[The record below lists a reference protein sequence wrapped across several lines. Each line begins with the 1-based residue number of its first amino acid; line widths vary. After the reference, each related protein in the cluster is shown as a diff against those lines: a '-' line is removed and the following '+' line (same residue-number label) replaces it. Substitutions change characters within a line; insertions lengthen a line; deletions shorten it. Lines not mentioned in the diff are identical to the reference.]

1 MSTNRTVA
9 IVTDSTC
16 DLAHNLAEQRQITVV
31 PLNVHFGET
40 VFLDQ
45 VDITTDEFMEKM
57 AVSNPLP
64 TTSQPSVGMFE
75 DAFKRAA
82 HAHGVSEIVCITISS
97 KLSGTFQSASI
108 ASQNVANEITVEVV
122 DSFSA
127 SYGLGFQAL
136 RAAELADEGKKA
148 KEISEILL
156 NEIGRYQ
163 VVFFVDTLD
172 HLRRGGRIG
181 KAAQLVG
188 TFLQLKPLL
197 RVDEGMIVPFER
209 TRTRSKAI
217 RALESFAGE
226 TAPAEELVVLY
237 NTTPDDA
244 NSLARTISVHT
255 PGNDPVLAKVSPVI
269 ASHIGPDVLGVVVKE
284 RLSEQ

>member
-9 IVTDSTC
+9 VVTDSTC
-16 DLAHNLAEQRQITVV
+16 DLSAEAAAEHGIVVV

-40 VFLDQ
+40 VYLDQ
-45 VDITTDEFMEKM
+45 VDFSTDEFMEKM

-75 DAFKRAA
+75 EAFKRAA
-82 HAHGVSEIVCITISS
+82 QEQGVSEIVCVTISS
-97 KLSGTFQSASI
+97 KLSGTFQSAAI
-108 ASQNVANEITVEVV
+108 ASQNLADELTIEVV

-136 RAAELADEGKKA
+136 RASALADNGNSA

-156 NEIGRYQ
+156 NELGRYH
-163 VVFFVDTLD
+163 VVFFVETLE

-188 TFLQLKPLL
+188 TVLQLKPLL
-197 RVDEGMIVPFER
+197 RVDEGQIVPFER
-209 TRTRSKAI
+209 TRTRSKAV
-217 RALESFAGE
+217 RALESFVAESG
-226 TAPAEELVVLY
+226 PVEELVVLY
-237 NTTPDDA
+237 NTTPEDA
-244 NSLARTISVHT
+244 NQLADRIAVNT
-255 PGNDPVLAKVSPVI
+255 PGKKPVIAKVSPVI
-269 ASHIGPDVLGVVVKE
+269 AAHLGPDILGVVVKE
-284 RLSEQ
+284 RFGE

>member
-16 DLAHNLAEQRQITVV
+16 DLAHDLAEQQKITVV

-45 VDITTDEFMEKM
+45 VDITTDEFMDKM
-57 AVSNPLP
+57 ASSNPLP

-75 DAFKRAA
+75 ETFRRVAQEQ
-82 HAHGVSEIVCITISS
+82 GVTEIVCITISS

-108 ASQNVANEITVEVV
+108 ASQNLADELTIEVV
-122 DSFSA
+122 DSFSG
-127 SYGLGFQAL
+127 SYGLGFQVL
-136 RAAELADEGKKA
+136 RAAELADEGKTA

-156 NEIGRYQ
+156 NEIGRYH
-163 VVFFVDTLD
+163 VVFFVETLE

-209 TRTRSKAI
+209 TRTRTKAVK
-217 RALESFAGE
+217 ALETFAAESG
-226 TAPAEELVVLY
+226 PAEELVVLY
-237 NTTPDDA
+237 NTTPEDA
-244 NSLARTISVHT
+244 NALARTIGVHT
-255 PGNDPVLAKVSPVI
+255 PGKAPVLAKVSPVI
-269 ASHIGPDVLGVVVKE
+269 AAHIGPDVLGVVVKE
-284 RLSEQ
+284 RSVD

>member
-16 DLAHNLAEQRQITVV
+16 DLAHDLAEQHGITVV

-57 AVSNPLP
+57 ASSDPLP

-75 DAFKRAA
+75 ETFRRVAQEQ
-82 HAHGVSEIVCITISS
+82 GVTEIVCVTISS

-108 ASQNVANEITVEVV
+108 ASQNLAEELSIEVV
-122 DSFSA
+122 DSFSG
-127 SYGLGFQAL
+127 SYGLGFQVL
-136 RAAELADEGKKA
+136 RAAELADEGISA

-156 NEIGRYQ
+156 NEIGRYH
-163 VVFFVDTLD
+163 VVFFVETLE

-209 TRTRSKAI
+209 TRTRSKAVK
-217 RALESFAGE
+217 ALETFAAEAG
-226 TAPAEELVVLY
+226 PAEELVVLY

-244 NSLARTISVHT
+244 ESLAHTISVHT
-255 PGNDPVLAKVSPVI
+255 PGQHPVLAKVSPVI
-269 ASHIGPDVLGVVVKE
+269 AAHIGPDMLGVVVKE
-284 RLSEQ
+284 RSVD

>member
-16 DLAHNLAEQRQITVV
+16 NLDHALAEHRGITVV

-40 VFLDQ
+40 VYLDQ
-45 VDITTDEFMEKM
+45 VDISTDEFMNKM
-57 AVSNPLP
+57 ASSDQLP

-75 DAFKRAA
+75 ETFRRVAQEQ
-82 HAHGVSEIVCITISS
+82 GVSEIVCVTISS

-108 ASQNVANEITVEVV
+108 ASQNLADELTIEVV
-122 DSFSA
+122 DSFSG

-136 RAAELADEGKKA
+136 RAADLADEGKSA
-148 KEISEILL
+148 KDISEVLL
-156 NEIGRYQ
+156 NEIGRYH
-163 VVFFVDTLD
+163 VVFFVETLE

-209 TRTRSKAI
+209 TRTRSKAT
-217 RALESFAGE
+217 RALEAFAAESG
-226 TAPAEELVVLY
+226 PVEELVVLY
-237 NTTPDDA
+237 NTTLEDA
-244 NSLARTISVHT
+244 QALARTISVHT
-255 PGNDPVLAKVSPVI
+255 PGKDPVLAKVSPVI
-269 ASHIGPDVLGVVVKE
+269 AAHIGPDVLGVVVKE
-284 RLSEQ
+284 RSGD